1 MMENDENKLKIL
13 TKSEELFMQYGYS
26 KVTVDEIAQALG
38 MSKKTL
44 YAHFRSKEDIL
55 TTLLEQV
62 KTKLSAAIKPIIDDA
77 NLTGLEKMNRLMPIL
92 AAQISKMKSNFAED
106 LMRCCPHI
114 WNALLKFRKEHI
126 LEHFGKLIRQGI
138 SKGLIQ
144 QNIDERLIV
153 HIYISIIEG
162 VLNPTLLSQ
171 ISHSGEEVYRI
182 ILQTFFFG
190 ILTDEGRRC
199 CPTVTELN
207 NNRTLN
213 FGAIQ

>member
-1 MMENDENKLKIL
+1 MENDELKVKIL
-13 TKSEELFMQYGYS
+13 KKSEELFMQYGYS
-26 KVTVDEIAQALG
+26 KVTVDEIAQSLG

-44 YAHFRSKEDIL
+44 YTQFRSKEDIL
-55 TTLLEQV
+55 TQLLEGIQAN
-62 KTKLSAAIKPIIDDA
+62 LIAAIKPIIDDTT
-77 NLTGLEKMNRLMPIL
+77 LTGLQKMNRLMPIL
-92 AAQISKMKSNFAED
+92 AAQVSKMKSHFTED
-106 LMRCCPHI
+106 LMKCCPHI
-114 WNALLKFRKEHI
+114 WEALLKFRKEHI

-138 SKGLIQ
+138 AEGLIQ
-144 QNIDERLIV
+144 QNIDERLII

-190 ILTDEGRRC
+190 ILTDEGKKC
-199 CPTVTELN
+199 CPNITELN

-213 FGAIQ
+213 FGVIR